1 MKSYSAIKKH
11 EIRLTGQIARSL
23 IEIKKSK
30 FSWRIIVFPF
40 SIYDFI
46 RYRRRLHALRKNLF
60 FTKDLALGASHNIH
74 QGKDR
79 ALEIRLIEIN
89 TKAILDKEKKG
100 FYTEKIR
107 NKQLREIAILIDH
120 YLDLISSNQP
130 SYKDAIKAKYTSKG
144 RYLAFL
150 NSLQKA
156 EEEVIQA
163 AITSMRKGTKKERRL
178 WFDKIRTATRQIR
191 LIAADRIYT

>member
-1 MKSYSAIKKH
+1 MRFLARIAAKTSN
-11 EIRLTGQIARSL
+11 RLTAILIFYRLPAR
-23 IEIKKSK
+23 
-30 FSWRIIVFPF
+30 FIIDDTKDQCAN
-40 SIYDFI
+40 Y
-46 RYRRRLHALRKNLF
+46 NLF

-107 NKQLREIAILIDH
+107 NKQLREIEFLIDH
-120 YLDLISSNQP
+120 FLDLINSNQP
-130 SYKDAIKAKYTSKG
+130 SYKDAIKTKYTSKG
-144 RYLAFL
+144 RYLTFL
-150 NSLQKA
+150 SSLQKV

-163 AITSMRKGTKKERRL
+163 AITTMRKGTKKERRL
-178 WFDKIRTATRQIR
+178 WFDKVKATTKKIRINE
-191 LIAADRIYT
+191 ADRIYEE